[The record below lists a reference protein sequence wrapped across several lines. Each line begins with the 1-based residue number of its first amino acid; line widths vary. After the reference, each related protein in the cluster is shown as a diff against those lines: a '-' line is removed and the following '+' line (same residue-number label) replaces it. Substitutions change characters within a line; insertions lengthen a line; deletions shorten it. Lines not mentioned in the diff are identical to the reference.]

1 MRTALFAAST
11 ILVATPLWAQETP
24 PLTEAERQQAIQE
37 LQDLRARMT
46 ALEQRLGV
54 TPPPPVQYTPA
65 APRPPKDHN
74 LELYGFVQLDAIQD
88 FNRVNPN
95 WDATLRPSRIPTE
108 EGQFGGDGQ
117 SIFSVRQSRLAGS
130 SGGQR

>member
-1 MRTALFAAST
+1 MRSKAGSAS
-11 ILVATPLWAQETP
+11 
-24 PLTEAERQQAIQE
+24 
-37 LQDLRARMT
+37 
-46 ALEQRLGV
+46 

-65 APRPPKDHN
+65 GPRQPRDHN

-88 FNRVNPN
+88 FKRVNPD

-117 SIFSVRQSRLAGS
+117 SIFSVRQSRLGAKATGIARR
-130 SGGQR
+130 QAL